1 MKSKLLITAAALSL
15 LASHASAE
23 TAAVVVYG
31 KLKQREREVIATTL
45 TKSIEQASWS
55 IVAAPLSQEEQ
66 DAIAACASLDRPW
79 SCIASTARSKGFDRV
94 AVVQVE
100 PEKGTKNLMLVGQII
115 VEGNS
120 VASTEQGTCKACSSD
135 EALIAATSELADKM
149 IEHAKARHP
158 TATLAIRTTPPGA
171 VVTLDGQMLAGQTDL
186 TVNVSA
192 GPHTLLIQRSGFRP
206 VTRTIEAVSGKTTDV
221 DVPLTAAEGG
231 GTGRDRVDTAPSR
244 SRLVPGMLIGIGGAA
259 LIGGTVYSLTRDPPD
274 TRAQPKYL
282 YDGVGIG
289 VAVGGAAVVAAGL
302 YLWFKH
308 PSGGRSTA
316 TIAPVPGGG
325 VAGWMTSF

>member
-1 MKSKLLITAAALSL
+1 MKPKLLLVAAALSL
-15 LASHASAE
+15 MASRAHAE

-31 KLKQREREVIATTL
+31 KLKPREREVIAATL
-45 TKSIEQASWS
+45 AKSIEQASWS
-55 IVAAPLSQEEQ
+55 IVAAPLSQQEQ

-79 SCIASTARSKGFDRV
+79 SCIASTARNKGFDRV

-100 PEKGTKNLMLVGQII
+100 PEKGTKNLVLVGLLI
-115 VEGNS
+115 VEGNG
-120 VASTEQGTCKACSSD
+120 VPSTEQGTCTACSTD
-135 EALIAATSELADKM
+135 EALIAATSELATKL
-149 IEHAKARHP
+149 IEHVKARHP

-186 TVNVSA
+186 TVNVPA
-192 GPHTLLIQRSGFRP
+192 GPHTLLIQRSGFHP
-206 VTRTIEAVSGKTTDV
+206 VTRTIDAPSGQTTEV
-221 DVPLTAAEGG
+221 DVALTSAESDGG
-231 GTGRDRVDTAPSR
+231 GQDRRDDGPRR
-244 SRLVPGMLIGIGGAA
+244 SRLVPAILLGVGGAA
-259 LIGGTVYSLTRDPPD
+259 VVGGTVYSLTRDPPN
-274 TRAQPKYL
+274 TSEQPKYL

-308 PSGGRSTA
+308 PSGAGSTA